1 VGAWRT
7 GGYRSMS
14 SWAGRRN
21 LRGWRRSPPGWRGQP
36 WLVAIEGDA
45 VEATEPSLLRNCVL
59 GTMAFASGQLLEAER
74 RFSEARAQARMMS
87 TA

>member
-1 VGAWRT
+1 
-7 GGYRSMS
+7 
-14 SWAGRRN
+14 
-21 LRGWRRSPPGWRGQP
+21 
-36 WLVAIEGDA
+36 VAIEGDA